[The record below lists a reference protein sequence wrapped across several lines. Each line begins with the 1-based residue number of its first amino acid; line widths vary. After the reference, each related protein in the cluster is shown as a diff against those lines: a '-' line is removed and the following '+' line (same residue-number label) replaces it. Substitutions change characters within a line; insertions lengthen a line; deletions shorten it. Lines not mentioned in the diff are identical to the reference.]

1 MKKEA
6 IRYIIA
12 GVATTAISTIAYW
25 IAFDLLMLP
34 NIPSVIS
41 SWILAVVFAF
51 FANKLFVFK
60 SSSLKPKDL
69 LAEGGSFLGARIAT
83 GLLEIGMMWLL
94 VDILSFAGTP
104 MKLLT
109 NVIIIALNYLLSK
122 FYIFNKKS
130 GTYEAYT

>member
-34 NIPSVIS
+34 NIPSVIG

-69 LAEGGSFLGARIAT
+69 LTEGGSFLGARIAT

-122 FYIFNKKS
+122 FYIFNQKS
-130 GTYEAYT
+130 GT